1 MLTPHALHRG
11 LEMLMLRCGCRHVAD
26 GAAPGGD
33 STVCEK
39 NLVLD
44 ALVQQIIEV
53 KLNVRERAE
62 YDRVASGL
70 IEFDD
75 RGSGLIDILRRPLSG
90 VAAGAPP
97 HSLLVPFLQYRAIT

>member
-1 MLTPHALHRG
+1 
-11 LEMLMLRCGCRHVAD
+11 MLMLRCGCRHVAD